1 MAKRRLAKTASAKE
15 KRQAKS
21 RWTTWALVGGA
32 ALVVAVMVALV
43 AMQSGPTP
51 TKGKAHVGDS
61 APDFTLRLL
70 NGESISLANLRGK
83 PVLLNFWAST

>member
-1 MAKRRLAKTASAKE
+1 MGKRRLAKSPSAKE

-32 ALVVAVMVALV
+32 VVVIGVMVALV
-43 AMQSGPTP
+43 VTQSGPNP
-51 TKGKAHVGDS
+51 TSGKAHVGDP
-61 APDFTLRLL
+61 APDFTLRLF
-70 NGESISLANLRGK
+70 NGQSVTLASLKGK

>member
-1 MAKRRLAKTASAKE
+1 MAKRRLAKTPSAKE

-32 ALVVAVMVALV
+32 VVVIGVMVALV
-43 AMQSGPTP
+43 ITQSGPQKTSSS
-51 TKGKAHVGDS
+51 AHVGNP
-61 APDFTLRLL
+61 APDFTLRLFS
-70 NGESISLANLRGK
+70 GENLTLASLKGK

>member
-1 MAKRRLAKTASAKE
+1 MAKRRLAKPSSAKE

-32 ALVVAVMVALV
+32 VAVIGVMIALVVT
-43 AMQSGPTP
+43 QSGPQKTS
-51 TKGKAHVGDS
+51 GRAHVGNA

-70 NGESISLANLRGK
+70 NGQSLTLASLKGK
-83 PVLLNFWAST
+83 PVLLDFWAST

>member
-1 MAKRRLAKTASAKE
+1 MGKRRLAKASSAKE

-32 ALVVAVMVALV
+32 AVVIGVMVALV
-43 AMQSGPTP
+43 VMQSGTKPTP
-51 TKGKAHVGDS
+51 GKAHVGKL
-61 APDFTLRLL
+61 APDFTLRLF
-70 NGESISLANLRGK
+70 NGGSVSLASLKGK